1 MLSTQIKAM
10 GQPDAC
16 HLVPNQGMDVIVV
29 TNALTQSGIMGR
41 LKNDVDG
48 TGAKFNDTGL
58 MQNPLFSDWISAAV
72 EENLS

>member
-1 MLSTQIKAM
+1 
-10 GQPDAC
+10 
-16 HLVPNQGMDVIVV
+16 MDVIVV

-58 MQNPLFSDWISAAV
+58 MQNPLFSDWINAAV
-72 EENLS
+72 AENLS